1 MKYKF
6 NVDVSVKLN
15 PEEIVYN
22 LDRDELL
29 EFIKQLDIA
38 VHDVDFTE
46 KLIILLINS
55 LKCDLSEDEW
65 MPYKQLL
72 TKLENV

>member
-6 NVDVSVKLN
+6 NVDVSVDLN

-46 KLIILLINS
+46 KLIIVLINS

-65 MPYKQLL
+65 IPYQQLL